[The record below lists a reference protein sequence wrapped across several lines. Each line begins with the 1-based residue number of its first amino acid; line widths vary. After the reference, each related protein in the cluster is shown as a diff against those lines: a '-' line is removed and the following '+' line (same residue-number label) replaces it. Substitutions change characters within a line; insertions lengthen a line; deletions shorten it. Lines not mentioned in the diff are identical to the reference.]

1 VFWAGTGKLVVG
13 KTQMR
18 PIFSA
23 AFTKEAPGR

>member
-1 VFWAGTGKLVVG
+1 VFWAGSSKLVVG

-23 AFTKEAPGR
+23 SFTKEAPAR